1 MSRDRGKTT
10 RPQHQRSLAMG
21 WEWVQTWAET
31 LLVPESTV
39 SQWAL
44 LSRVSLLAMPM
55 DPPSALQKAK
65 MLVEIQSKPLVR
77 VLVIP

>member
-1 MSRDRGKTT
+1 
-10 RPQHQRSLAMG
+10 MG